1 MQAILV
7 VRSGRS
13 AGQRIV
19 VRQPVFLI
27 GRAEGCHLRPQS
39 LMVAERHCEITVGEA
54 RVSVR
59 DLGSRAGTLVNGQPI
74 DGARELRGGD
84 RLTVGPLEFEVQ
96 LDIPIGGP
104 KKPKV
109 RSIGE
114 AAARSAQLPA
124 RRDQEELDIA
134 GWIDEDEDAPSSA
147 ASGAASASGGSRA
160 EEATGAKAAQDRSE
174 TTGRSGTGGPGASGP
189 ASASSGAPSKSGS
202 SAVRRFVTKPSSA
215 SSSDAAAELLRRGSR
230 KKP

>member
-27 GRAEGCHLRPQS
+27 GRAEDCQLRPQS
-39 LMVAERHCEITVGEA
+39 LMVAERHCEITIGEA

-74 DGARELRGGD
+74 DGSHELRGGD
-84 RLTVGPLEFEVQ
+84 RLTVGPLEFEIQ

-109 RSIGE
+109 RSVGE

-134 GWIDEDEDAPSSA
+134 EWIDEEENLPASAAARGGDAGAGKAADARSGATGHSGSAGPAPSGATNAPSA
-147 ASGAASASGGSRA
+147 ATSKSDSGAA
-160 EEATGAKAAQDRSE
+160 
-174 TTGRSGTGGPGASGP
+174 
-189 ASASSGAPSKSGS
+189 
-202 SAVRRFVTKPSSA
+202 RRFAAKPSTA
-215 SSSDAAAELLRRGSR
+215 SSSDAAAELLRRISR